1 MGRPFRIKL
10 RIRRF
15 ARRHRTVIGAIRS
28 FIVFSAAFG
37 GAYGFIVG
45 SRSQH
50 SGYNPHAF
58 AIGASFLF
66 AIACLGLATLSVRL
80 RFLRKKMRGIVLH
93 NEALADRNWELQ
105 EAEGRARSLFESQG
119 DLIAMH
125 DAEGRIS
132 FVNDA
137 YCLMAERPRETL
149 IGSRFSFEI
158 LEQGESALED
168 NGTRIHD
175 QKIATRLGPRWIA
188 WREGFIRS
196 DAGQPAELQCVGRD
210 VTDRTETERALADA
224 RDHADAANRAKSR
237 FLAMA
242 SHEIRTPL
250 NGILGMSS
258 LLLDTPLTPE
268 QTTYAKAIKTS
279 GDALLSLVEELL
291 DYSKIEA
298 GKIALEQRPFALTS
312 LIEDITE
319 LLAPRAQAKKLE
331 IAAYVDER
339 LPTEVIGDAA
349 RLRQVLLNL
358 AGNAI
363 KFTATGGVA
372 LIVEPGLWP
381 NEISFLVRDTGIG
394 IAPEA
399 RERIF
404 REFEQ
409 ADERIARNYGGTG
422 LGLSIS
428 ERIIKRMGGRITLES
443 QPGAGSTFEVSVPL
457 PASLDGGQRPFVAP
471 NLVGQSIML
480 ISTQSIE
487 ASLVARR
494 LQRWGGQTCFVSD
507 TDVAIALLPERT
519 WRAVLVDRALGDEA
533 VQGIGDVART
543 YATQRI
549 LMFTPSTRRELKPSS
564 AFTAYLV
571 KPLRAASLAARLAA
585 APEAQARIFRE
596 FEQADDRI
604 ARSFGGTGLGLSISD
619 RIIKRMGGRIT
630 LESKPDAGSTFE
642 VSIPLAPAGSEQ
654 KPFTAPDL
662 SGQFIMLVSPESIE
676 ASLAARRLQRWGGQ
690 TCMVSDADVALALL
704 PERAWHAVLIDHTL
718 GFADIERLGEAAR
731 LHARQRIVMFTPAT
745 RSELHPQ
752 ANSAFTGYLV
762 KPLRAASLAARLM
775 ATPEVAA
782 PGLAADPLIEPADAA
797 HAPVAPSTHGLSI
810 LVAEDNQ
817 INALLIRSLLAKL
830 GHHTVITTDGNE
842 ALESW
847 LSAKSAG
854 SPYDLVLMD
863 IQMPNLDGIET
874 TKRIRELEAGQPDR
888 RTPILALTA
897 NTLVEDRYAC
907 FEAGMDGFLIKPLD
921 REKLAEALAVLAASR
936 HIPA

>member
-1 MGRPFRIKL
+1 MMGRTFRIKL

-15 ARRHRTVIGAIRS
+15 ARRHRTVIGVIRS
-28 FIVFSAAFG
+28 FVVFSAAFG
-37 GAYGFIVG
+37 GAYGFIAA
-45 SRSQH
+45 SRSEQ

-80 RFLRKKMRGIVLH
+80 RFLRKKMRGIALH

-119 DLIAMH
+119 DLIVMRGA
-125 DAEGRIS
+125 DGRITYA
-132 FVNDA
+132 NDA
-137 YCLMAERPRETL
+137 FCLMAERPPETL

-158 LEQGESALED
+158 LEQGDSALEN
-168 NGTRIHD
+168 NGTRMHD
-175 QKIATRLGPRWIA
+175 QRIATRLGPRWIA

-268 QTTYAKAIKTS
+268 QTTYAKAVKTS
-279 GDALLSLVEELL
+279 GDALMSLIEELL

-298 GKIALEQRPFALTS
+298 GKIDLEQRPFALTS

-319 LLAPRAQAKKLE
+319 LLAPRAQAKHLE

-339 LPTEVIGDAA
+339 LPAEVVGDAA

-363 KFTATGGVA
+363 KFTPSGGVA
-372 LIVEPGLWP
+372 LIVEPGIWP

-409 ADERIARNYGGTG
+409 ADERIARSYGGTG

-428 ERIIKRMGGRITLES
+428 ERIVKRMGGRITLES
-443 QPGAGSTFEVSVPL
+443 EVGAGSSFEVSVVL
-457 PASLDGGQRPFVAP
+457 PASADGGLQKFAAPDLAGQAILLVAP
-471 NLVGQSIML
+471 
-480 ISTQSIE
+480 QSIE

-494 LQRWGGQTCFVSD
+494 LQRWGSQTCLATD
-507 TDVAIALLPERT
+507 TEVAHALLPERA
-519 WRAVLVDRALGDEA
+519 WRAVLVDRALGLEA
-533 VQGIGDVART
+533 AETLGEAARRH
-543 YATQRI
+543 ATSRI
-549 LMFTPSTRRELKPSS
+549 LMFTPSTRQELK
-564 AFTAYLV
+564 
-571 KPLRAASLAARLAA
+571 AS
-585 APEAQARIFRE
+585 
-596 FEQADDRI
+596 
-604 ARSFGGTGLGLSISD
+604 
-619 RIIKRMGGRIT
+619 
-630 LESKPDAGSTFE
+630 
-642 VSIPLAPAGSEQ
+642 
-654 KPFTAPDL
+654 
-662 SGQFIMLVSPESIE
+662 
-676 ASLAARRLQRWGGQ
+676 
-690 TCMVSDADVALALL
+690 
-704 PERAWHAVLIDHTL
+704 
-718 GFADIERLGEAAR
+718 
-731 LHARQRIVMFTPAT
+731 
-745 RSELHPQ
+745 
-752 ANSAFTGYLV
+752 SAFTGYLV
-762 KPLRAASLAARLM
+762 KPLRAASLAARLI
-775 ATPEVAA
+775 AAPEVAA
-782 PGLAADPLIEPADAA
+782 PSLAGDTLIGADDVLETPAEKPAR
-797 HAPVAPSTHGLSI
+797 GLSV
-810 LVAEDNQ
+810 LVAEDNE
-817 INALLIRSLLAKL
+817 INALLMRSLLTRL
-830 GHHTVITTDGNE
+830 GHHAVIATNGAE

-847 LSAKSAG
+847 LAAKSAG
-854 SPYDLVLMD
+854 TPYDLVLMD
-863 IQMPNLDGIET
+863 VQMPELDGIEAA
-874 TKRIRELEAGQPDR
+874 KRIRTSEAGEPGR

-921 REKLAEALAVLAASR
+921 REKLAEALAGLTASR
-936 HIPA
+936 HLVA